1 MRKLIFFMHTSL
13 DGYISTPNGD
23 LSWAKLD
30 EGISNWVYEMT
41 QRSDMAM
48 YGRVTYEMMQAYWP
62 DAGKKPDAS
71 GHDKQHSAWYNQ
83 VDKVVISRTL
93 DGTDLSHTTVMGH
106 NLKQEINELKEAGGK
121 DILIFGSPGASL
133 SLLELGL
140 IDEFYLLVNPIILGH
155 GIPFLQKLPKTVSL
169 HLLESQIF
177 PSEVVL
183 LHYAVKKQA

>member
-1 MRKLIFFMHTSL
+1 MHISL

-30 EGISNWVYEMT
+30 EELFDWVYEMT

-71 GHDKQHSAWYNQ
+71 EHDKQHSAWYNQ
-83 VDKVVISRTL
+83 VDKLVISRTL
-93 DGTDLSHTTVMGH
+93 DGTDLPQTTVMGH
-106 NLKQEINELKEAGGK
+106 HLKQEINELKEAGEK
-121 DILIFGSPGASL
+121 DILMFGSPGASL

-140 IDEFYLLVNPIILGH
+140 IDEFYLLINPIILGH
-155 GIPFLQKLPKTVSL
+155 GIPFLQKLPKTVNL
-169 HLLESQIF
+169 QLLESQIF

-183 LHYAVKKQA
+183 LHYAIKKQ